1 MANRM
6 CERIAE
12 IACDLVA
19 KGITWSFDEL
29 AFELGQ
35 NPRLMGRRVG
45 SAYKAMMDE
54 GREEEAAAI
63 ANAFVDKFGNYCYDR
78 D

>member
-12 IACDLVA
+12 IACELVE
-19 KGITWSFDEL
+19 KGETWSFDEL
-29 AFELGQ
+29 ASELGQ

-45 SAYKAMMDE
+45 AAYKAMKDE
-54 GREEEAAAI
+54 GRDEEADAI
-63 ANAFVDKFGNYCYDR
+63 ANAFVDKFGNYCY
-78 D
+78 